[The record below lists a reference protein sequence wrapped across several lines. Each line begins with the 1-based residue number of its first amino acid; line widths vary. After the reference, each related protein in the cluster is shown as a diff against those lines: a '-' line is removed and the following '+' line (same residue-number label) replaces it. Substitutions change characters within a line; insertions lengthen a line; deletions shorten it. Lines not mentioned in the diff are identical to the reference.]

1 MMSGLKLLRVLEWM
15 HWEVRQET
23 LKKSWAK
30 KDVNGSKADS
40 LHVRCCGELFSSS
53 FCGAF
58 ELITL
63 LVCRVLVFGSQGTF
77 PLSLLKSVRFRSL
90 R

>member
-1 MMSGLKLLRVLEWM
+1 M
-15 HWEVRQET
+15 HGEVRKES
-23 LKKSWAK
+23 LNKSWAQ
-30 KDVNGSKADS
+30 KDANGSTADS
-40 LHVRCCGELFSSS
+40 LHVKCCGEVFSSS
-53 FCGAF
+53 FSGAF

-77 PLSLLKSVRFRSL
+77 PLWLLKSLRFKSL